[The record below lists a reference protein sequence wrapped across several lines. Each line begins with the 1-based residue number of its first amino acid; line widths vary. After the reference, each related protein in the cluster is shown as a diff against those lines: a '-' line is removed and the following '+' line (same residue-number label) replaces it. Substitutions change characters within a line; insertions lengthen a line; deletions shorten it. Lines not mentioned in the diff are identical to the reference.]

1 MRYKAQ
7 VCLTN
12 VTQERDG
19 SYCIHSS
26 DRVRN
31 QTAKVKHDVGW
42 FYPWLGLRC
51 ISRCLPDDTLDR
63 IHSFQSSSGSI
74 TWAQLSVLILSGT
87 TRGTACFTSR
97 RSRTSS
103 SASSVASATSE
114 ASEAHSSAEEAHD
127 LREESAAA
135 STSPVGSSSAHTSN
149 VLSLW
154 LDGQLTTFKQWFVQV
169 LCLHGALFRSKLD
182 ICLPIDWKVE
192 VKLGCN

>member
-31 QTAKVKHDVGW
+31 QTARVKNDVGW

-51 ISRCLPDDTLDR
+51 FSRCLPDDTLDR

-87 TRGTACFTSR
+87 TCGTACFTSR

-103 SASSVASATSE
+103 SASSVASTSSE

-127 LREESAAA
+127 LRKESAAA
-135 STSPVGSSSAHTSN
+135 STTPVGSSSAHTSN

-154 LDGQLTTFKQWFVQV
+154 LDGQLTTFEQWFVQV
-169 LCLHGALFRSKLD
+169 LCLHRALFRSKLD